1 MNDQDYAAQIQAEL
15 DRLDHLSSR
24 RWQRDRTILAL
35 AAAAVDGRSVNETLG
50 RDGVVGK
57 PTYYNRSADWY
68 ANSDF
73 RSVLTAVTELKRRQN
88 AAAREAAD
96 EAARR
101 ERHEKRAA
109 LLATAVAKLGNLL
122 ETMETDKQTPTAVAT
137 YLRAVL
143 AEERAE
149 FGDSEP
155 LAVAAVDE
163 SAAKME
169 EVRAAMLA
177 KFKRLREINQLMPK
191 SDPETG
197 QTLDEK

>member
-1 MNDQDYAAQIQAEL
+1 MTNDQDYTAQIQAEL

-35 AAAAVDGRSVNETLG
+35 AAAAVDGRSFNETFG

-57 PTYYNRSADWY
+57 PTYYSRGADWY

-73 RSVLTAVTELKRRQN
+73 RDVLTAVTELKRRQN
-88 AAAREAAD
+88 AAARDEAD

-101 ERHEKRAA
+101 KRHEKRAE
-109 LLATAVAKLGNLL
+109 LL
-122 ETMETDKQTPTAVAT
+122 ETAVSKLETLLSSMETDKQTPTAVAT

-149 FGDSEP
+149 FGETEA
-155 LAVAAVDE
+155 LTVAVVDE
-163 SAAKME
+163 GAAKIE
-169 EVRAAMLA
+169 EVRASMLA
-177 KFKRLREINQLMPK
+177 KLTKLQQNNRTMPEA
-191 SDPETG
+191 DPETG
-197 QTLDEK
+197 QTLD